1 VNGPKTLNN
10 YTWMEVDNWPRW
22 ERTLMEGPFI
32 HHIAMAYGHYNE
44 AGRQA
49 CKYIPRLEPVKLG
62 QKQTDDV

>member
-1 VNGPKTLNN
+1 
-10 YTWMEVDNWPRW
+10 
-22 ERTLMEGPFI
+22 MEGPYI